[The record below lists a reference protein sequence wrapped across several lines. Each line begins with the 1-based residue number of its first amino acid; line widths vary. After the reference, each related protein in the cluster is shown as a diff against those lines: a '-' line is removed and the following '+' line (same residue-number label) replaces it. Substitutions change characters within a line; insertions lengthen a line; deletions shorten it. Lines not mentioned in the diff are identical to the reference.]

1 MIDTKESVFW
11 KEIFEQPEAVRNCLK
26 ENEPVLREIA
36 KEVKE
41 RKIKTVVCVGRGS
54 SDHANLVG
62 R

>member
-36 KEVKE
+36 KEVKVA
-41 RKIKTVVCVGRGS
+41 RSKRLFLWDAAPAITRIW
-54 SDHANLVG
+54 
-62 R
+62 

>member
-36 KEVKE
+36 
-41 RKIKTVVCVGRGS
+41 
-54 SDHANLVG
+54 
-62 R
+62 

>member
-41 RKIKTVVCVGRGS
+41 RKIKTVFLWDAAPAITRIW
-54 SDHANLVG
+54 
-62 R
+62 

>member
-41 RKIKTVVCVGRGS
+41 RKIKTVVFV
-54 SDHANLVG
+54 
-62 R
+62 